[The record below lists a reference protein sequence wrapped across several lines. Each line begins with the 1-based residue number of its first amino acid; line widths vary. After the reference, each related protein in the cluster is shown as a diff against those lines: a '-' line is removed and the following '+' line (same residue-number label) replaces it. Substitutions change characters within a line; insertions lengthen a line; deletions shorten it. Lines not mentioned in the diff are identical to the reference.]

1 MLDVIR
7 FSGNVLLLRKKE
19 HITDCADDDTA
30 GIDDHPQSDIGGRY
44 RRREKEQRYAIL
56 EYAACMTTLCIV
68 KTTFMKRRIHGW
80 EYAVCMT
87 TLSIVKTTLIYVVY
101 MDGNTPY
108 VGRHCV

>member
-7 FSGNVLLLRKKE
+7 FDGNVLLLRQKKE

-30 GIDDHPQSDIGGRY
+30 GIDDHPQSDIGRRY

-56 EYAACMTTLCIV
+56 
-68 KTTFMKRRIHGW
+68 

>member
-44 RRREKEQRYAIL
+44 RRREKEQRSPERTLGGSAGQAEL
-56 EYAACMTTLCIV
+56 QVHHVPWEACTV
-68 KTTFMKRRIHGW
+68 
-80 EYAVCMT
+80 
-87 TLSIVKTTLIYVVY
+87 S
-101 MDGNTPY
+101 
-108 VGRHCV
+108 